1 MISFTIKNT
10 FFSFKCE
17 ISNGTLLTE
26 GTVENKYKLLKFST
40 GNSCRLGGKLTHIK
54 DISDLLVTT
63 GEGTS
68 SFERFL
74 VENARTE
81 TCLRIEKE
89 GFGPYSCKN
98 VSPSYR
104 QWVAK
109 QLEQAQIR
117 RWNGEEENQ
126 PSLAQ
131 DRELNIFAPHV
142 DLFNFAFNSYEQL
155 WQWFKLEEIQKMRQE
170 GFELVT
176 KQKGRD
182 YFGSF
187 HSKYQSLL
195 VKTEEDYQFLRHLEQ
210 SHLVPY
216 Y

>member
-1 MISFTIKNT
+1 MVPTPVK
-10 FFSFKCE
+10 K
-17 ISNGTLLTE
+17 
-26 GTVENKYKLLKFST
+26 V
-40 GNSCRLGGKLTHIK
+40 
-54 DISDLLVTT
+54 
-63 GEGTS
+63 S
-68 SFERFL
+68 S
-74 VENARTE
+74 
-81 TCLRIEKE
+81 
-89 GFGPYSCKN
+89 
-98 VSPSYR
+98 SYR